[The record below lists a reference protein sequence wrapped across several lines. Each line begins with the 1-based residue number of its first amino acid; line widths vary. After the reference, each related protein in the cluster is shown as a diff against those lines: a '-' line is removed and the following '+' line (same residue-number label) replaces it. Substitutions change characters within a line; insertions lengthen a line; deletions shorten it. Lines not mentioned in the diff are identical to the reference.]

1 MNKTAYGDPES
12 GLIVGFDQAAL
23 DEVEHYVK
31 ARIPQEKVMQEL
43 RMAKNARI
51 MAAAGSVNIPTL
63 GQKIATIP
71 ARLYFRWMNS
81 KEHGQ
86 GDYSSDETIMDL
98 LKDNPELCAPGFTPK
113 RAGDYRH
120 GITYVNGT
128 PIGKGPQTT

>member
-51 MAAAGSVNIPTL
+51 MAKAGSINIPTL

-71 ARLYFRWMNS
+71 SRLYFRWMADQ
-81 KEHGQ
+81 GQ
-86 GDYSSDETIMDL
+86 NDYSSDESIMDL
-98 LKDNPELCAPGFTPK
+98 LKDNPALCAPGYTPGRK
-113 RAGDYRH
+113 GDLRH
-120 GITYVNGT
+120 GITFSGGQA
-128 PIGKGPQTT
+128 IGKGPQTKA